1 MIKRSFVGLTTPSFE
16 YSVKDSSISGPQ
28 KVAPS
33 KTVRLIIES
42 PFSKSIALKA
52 GNEIKT
58 GQRLCIGNAYAVS
71 SVTGKIASVERYVN
85 QAGKACTAVF
95 IEVAASEQIDDAFAN
110 ACRSNPRKAA
120 LEFLANAPGNPAM
133 SLFDEGKGL
142 DTVVICGAD
151 SDLEIVTQQQ
161 VLEQSTDAVQKGIA
175 AIKKI
180 TGISN
185 IVAAAPQSLMQKA
198 GSIGASAKVISNAYP
213 AANPYWIMKDIIGK
227 VVPAGKCWEDLGVC
241 ILSAEAAAS
250 FGKAFDEGKVP
261 TEKIIT
267 VVKKNGGKLLVSAK
281 IGTLFSDILAAAG
294 ISVAGGDRITVGGPM
309 TGYAAYAEDQ
319 AVEAGTD
326 AIMVQDAT
334 EITPVSD
341 YPCINCGE
349 CNRICPAKIQVNM
362 LVRFCEAAKYQDAAD
377 LYDLDSCIECGLC
390 SYVCV
395 SRMPVFQYIKLAKHE
410 LARMNTAEATND

>member
-42 PFSKSIALKA
+42 PFSRSIALKA
-52 GNEIKT
+52 GNEVKT
-58 GQRLCIGNAYAVS
+58 GQRLSIGNAYAVS
-71 SVTGKIASVERYVN
+71 SATGKIASVERYVN
-85 QAGKACTAVF
+85 QAGKACTAVV
-95 IEVAASEQIDDAFAN
+95 IEVAASVQIDDAFVN
-110 ACRSNPRKAA
+110 ASRSNPRKAA
-120 LEFLANAPGNPAM
+120 LEFLANAPGNPPM

-142 DTVVICGAD
+142 DTVVICIAD
-151 SDLEIVTQQQ
+151 QDLEVVTQQQ
-161 VLEQSTDAVQKGIA
+161 VLEQSADAVQKGIA

-185 IVAAAPQSLMQKA
+185 IVAAAPQNLMQKA
-198 GSIGASAKVISNAYP
+198 GSIGASAKVISSTYP
-213 AANPYWIMKDIIGK
+213 AANPIWIMKDILGK
-227 VVPAGKCWEDLGVC
+227 VVPAGKSCEDLGVC
-241 ILSAEAAAS
+241 ILSAEAVAS
-250 FGKAFDEGKVP
+250 IGKAFDEGNAP
-261 TEKIIT
+261 TEKTIT
-267 VVKKNGGKLLVSAK
+267 VVKKNGSKLLVSAR
-281 IGTLFSDILAAAG
+281 IGTLFSDIFAAVG
-294 ISVAGGDRITVGGPM
+294 ISVAGGDRIIVGGPL

-319 AVEAGTD
+319 AVDAGTD
-326 AIMVQDAT
+326 AIMVQGASD
-334 EITPVSD
+334 ITPVSD

-362 LVRFCEAAKYQDAAD
+362 LVRFCEAAKYEDAAD
-377 LYDLDSCIECGLC
+377 LYDLYSCIDCGLC

-395 SRMPVFQYIKLAKHE
+395 SRIPIFQYIKLAKHE